1 MVRAKKSLAILMA
14 VMVLFS
20 VFAVGASAANN
31 DGAIVPISDDFAD
44 PGYIFCTG
52 WEATWLNW
60 ILYYVFFGWIWM
72 WW

>member
-1 MVRAKKSLAILMA
+1 MTHAKKTLAVLLA
-14 VMVLFS
+14 VMMAFS
-20 VFAVGASAANN
+20 IFAVGATAA
-31 DGAIVPISDDFAD
+31 DGPVAISDDG

-52 WEATWLNW
+52 WEATWINW